1 MLFGT
6 GEPMTHRVFLFV
18 YLLVLTGCSMRVAV
32 KAPVAPDVIES
43 AKSWAYTITQ
53 AFPNYAVEP
62 ISRYEQPELL
72 AVGRDLL
79 MLQGETDQ
87 AIFVEEVDL
96 LRKDWGILVALDNT
110 LQQESV
116 I

>member
-1 MLFGT
+1 
-6 GEPMTHRVFLFV
+6 MTHRVFLFV